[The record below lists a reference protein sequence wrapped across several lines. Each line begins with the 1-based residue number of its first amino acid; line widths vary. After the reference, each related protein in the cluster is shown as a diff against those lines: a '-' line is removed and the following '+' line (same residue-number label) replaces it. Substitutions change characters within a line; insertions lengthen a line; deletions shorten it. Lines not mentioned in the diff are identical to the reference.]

1 MILDFSDGETSEKFD
16 DFNLKL
22 SKPIALSTPLLLKV
36 FAPSFLIQSSG
47 SRLSGIAIILGS
59 TPPLSKENPALY
71 VALMPAESPS

>member
-1 MILDFSDGETSEKFD
+1 MILDFSDAETFEKFD

-22 SKPIALSTPLLLKV
+22 SKPIALSIPLLLKA

-59 TPPLSKENPALY
+59 TPPFSNENPALN